1 MALSAEHKSALAE
14 QYGYDSSENI
24 VLFRIEN
31 ATEEKI
37 AGRFTNSNLNHPKS
51 FGTWAGSVY
60 TGVAT
65 WEDSAGE
72 IQLSADCEEVTQ

>member
-37 AGRFTNSNLNHPKS
+37 AGRFTNSNLTHPKS
-51 FGTWAGSVY
+51 FGTWQGSVY
-60 TGVAT
+60 TGIAT